1 MNQRFDLVVIVGA
14 IFFAI
19 FVATAVILLIL
30 GVPGRGP
37 EPVAETTAR
46 PATPGP
52 IRQPDRAR
60 AFAEPAVPTLPPGW
74 RDERSFGYG
83 ASRDGGSVIDGYRF
97 RPLEEPELRRFGG
110 RADVP
115 DARSANGFGMQDRGL
130 GDPVFRRD
138 DRLPQDFMS
147 DWGETPYRFRPTET
161 PRSAPDPRRP
171 PRDPRDPR
179 GFTDPPL
186 LETPPQWGATP
197 PVLLPSL
204 PPPLPDLYPSFVPPN
219 DHRLTVR

>member
-1 MNQRFDLVVIVGA
+1 MMNQRFDLVVIVGA

-19 FVATAVILLIL
+19 FVATAVILLVL
-30 GVPGRGP
+30 GVPGSDS
-37 EPVAETTAR
+37 EPVADATAR
-46 PATPGP
+46 PPTTGTT
-52 IRQPDRAR
+52 RQPDRPR
-60 AFAEPAVPTLPPGW
+60 VFAEPAAPTSPPGW
-74 RDERSFGYG
+74 RDERSFRYG
-83 ASRDGGSVIDGYRF
+83 SSRDGGSVIDGYRF

-115 DARSANGFGMQDRGL
+115 DDRSADGFGTKDRGFD
-130 GDPVFRRD
+130 DPVFRRD

-147 DWGETPYRFRPTET
+147 DWGETPYRFRPTEP

-171 PRDPRDPR
+171 PRDPRGPR
-179 GFTDPPL
+179 GFADPPL
-186 LETPPQWGATP
+186 FEPPPQWGATP
-197 PVLLPSL
+197 PVL